1 MKKESVTYKNDEK
14 SSEGNMYFNGY
25 LNNIIDLKIRNSLL
39 VYTFINGAV
48 KFFNLSS
55 IKELLDGINA
65 GNISILS
72 KPDLKI
78 GKDIIRLP
86 HVAFVY
92 RTILEATSDSGI
104 ILKHLSDNKHI
115 IYETSLLSDELKITG
130 LFDNIA
136 YIIRNTIGKMAEDEK
151 NTKLM
156 NQFITA
162 IKSALTTNQISVNE
176 FKDAFIAGKAKLVTL
191 NTSGNFVT
199 LNTFA
204 PFLFINY
211 NGENYNTNISLE
223 TITELFEEGVDLED
237 LNNMIMSWF

>member
-1 MKKESVTYKNDEK
+1 MLKKHQNVIWIK
-14 SSEGNMYFNGY
+14 GY
-25 LNNIIDLKIRNSLL
+25 LKHLIDLKIRTS
-39 VYTFINGAV
+39 ISGAV
-48 KFFNLSS
+48 NFFKLSS
-55 IKELLDGINA
+55 VKELLDGINA

-78 GKDIIRLP
+78 WEDILRLQC
-86 HVAFVY
+86 VVFVY
-92 RTILEATSDSGI
+92 KESPYLRSNEDTILKNFSY
-104 ILKHLSDNKHI
+104 NK
-115 IYETSLLSDELKITG
+115 IYETSLLTDELKIAG

-162 IKSALTTNQISVNE
+162 IKSSLTTNQISVNE

-223 TITELFEEGVDLED
+223 TITELFEEGVNLED
-237 LNNMIMSWF
+237 LNKILMSWF

>member
-1 MKKESVTYKNDEK
+1 MEKENVSFKINENVEK
-14 SSEGNMYFNGY
+14 TSERDMYVKGY
-25 LNNIIDLKIRNSLL
+25 LKYLIDLKIRTS
-39 VYTFINGAV
+39 ISGAV
-48 KFFNLSS
+48 NFFKLSS
-55 IKELLDGINA
+55 VKELLDGINA

-78 GKDIIRLP
+78 WEDILRLQC
-86 HVAFVY
+86 VAFVY
-92 RTILEATSDSGI
+92 KESPYLRSNEDTILKNFSY
-104 ILKHLSDNKHI
+104 NK
-115 IYETSLLSDELKITG
+115 IYETSLLTDELKIAG

-151 NTKLM
+151 NTTLI
-156 NQFITA
+156 NQFIA
-162 IKSALTTNQISVNE
+162 EIKSTLTTNQISVDE

-223 TITELFEEGVDLED
+223 TITELFEEGVNLED
-237 LNNMIMSWF
+237 LNKILMSWF

>member
-1 MKKESVTYKNDEK
+1 MEKENVSYKINKNVEK
-14 SSEGNMYFNGY
+14 SLESDMNFKGY
-25 LNNIIDLKIRNSLL
+25 LKHLIDLKIRTS
-39 VYTFINGAV
+39 ISGAV
-48 KFFNLSS
+48 NFFKLSS
-55 IKELLDGINA
+55 VKELLDGINA

-104 ILKHLSDNKHI
+104 VLKHLSDNKHI
-115 IYETSLLSDELKITG
+115 IYETSLLSDELKIAG

-151 NTKLM
+151 NTTLI
-156 NQFITA
+156 NQFIA
-162 IKSALTTNQISVNE
+162 EIKSTLTTNQSVDE

-191 NTSGNFVT
+191 NNSGN
-199 LNTFA
+199 FA

-223 TITELFEEGVDLED
+223 TISELFEECADVEE
-237 LNNMIMSWF
+237 LNNMIMSYF

>member
-1 MKKESVTYKNDEK
+1 MEKENVSYKINKNVEK
-14 SSEGNMYFNGY
+14 SLESDMNFKGY
-25 LNNIIDLKIRNSLL
+25 LKHLIDLKIRTS
-39 VYTFINGAV
+39 ISGAV
-48 KFFNLSS
+48 NFFKLSS
-55 IKELLDGINA
+55 VKELLDGINA

-92 RTILEATSDSGI
+92 RTILEATSDNSGI
-104 ILKHLSDNKHI
+104 ILKYLSDTKHI
-115 IYETSLLSDELKITG
+115 IYETSLLSDELKIAG

-151 NTKLM
+151 NTTLI
-156 NQFITA
+156 NQFIA
-162 IKSALTTNQISVNE
+162 EIKSTLTTNQSVDE

-191 NTSGNFVT
+191 NNSGN
-199 LNTFA
+199 FA

-223 TITELFEEGVDLED
+223 TISELFENDVDLKE
-237 LNNMIMSWF
+237 LTELLISYF

>member
-1 MKKESVTYKNDEK
+1 MEKETITFKINENVEK
-14 SSEGNMYFNGY
+14 TSERDMYVKGY
-25 LNNIIDLKIRNSLL
+25 LKYLIDLKIRTS
-39 VYTFINGAV
+39 ISGAV
-48 KFFNLSS
+48 NFFKLSS
-55 IKELLDGINA
+55 VKELLDGINA

-78 GKDIIRLP
+78 WEDILRLQC
-86 HVAFVY
+86 VVFVY
-92 RTILEATSDSGI
+92 KESPYLRSNEDTILKNFSY
-104 ILKHLSDNKHI
+104 NK
-115 IYETSLLSDELKITG
+115 IYETSLLTDELKIAG

-162 IKSALTTNQISVNE
+162 IKSSLTTNQISVNE

-223 TITELFEEGVDLED
+223 TITELFEEGVNLED
-237 LNNMIMSWF
+237 LNKILMSWF

>member
-1 MKKESVTYKNDEK
+1 MEKETITFKINENVEK
-14 SSEGNMYFNGY
+14 TSERDMYVKGY
-25 LNNIIDLKIRNSLL
+25 LKYLIDLKIRTS
-39 VYTFINGAV
+39 ISGAV
-48 KFFNLSS
+48 NFFKLSS
-55 IKELLDGINA
+55 VKELLDGINA

-72 KPDLKI
+72 KPDLKM
-78 GKDIIRLP
+78 GEDIIRLP
-86 HVAFVY
+86 HVVLVY
-92 RTILEATSDSGI
+92 KESPYLRSNEDTILKNFSY
-104 ILKHLSDNKHI
+104 NK
-115 IYETSLLSDELKITG
+115 IYETSLLTDELKIAG

-162 IKSALTTNQISVNE
+162 IKSALNTNQISVNE

-191 NTSGNFVT
+191 NTNGNFVT

-237 LNNMIMSWF
+237 LNKIIMSWF

>member
-1 MKKESVTYKNDEK
+1 MEKENVSYKINKNVEK
-14 SSEGNMYFNGY
+14 SLESDMNFKGY
-25 LNNIIDLKIRNSLL
+25 LKHLIDLKIRTS
-39 VYTFINGAV
+39 ISGAV
-48 KFFNLSS
+48 NFFKLSS
-55 IKELLDGINA
+55 VKELLDGINA

-78 GKDIIRLP
+78 WEDILRLQC
-86 HVAFVY
+86 VAFVY
-92 RTILEATSDSGI
+92 KESPYLRSNEDTILKNFSY
-104 ILKHLSDNKHI
+104 NK
-115 IYETSLLSDELKITG
+115 IYETSLLTDELKIAG

-162 IKSALTTNQISVNE
+162 IKSSLTTNQISVNE

-223 TITELFEEGVDLED
+223 TITELFEEGVNLED
-237 LNNMIMSWF
+237 LNKILMSWND

>member
-1 MKKESVTYKNDEK
+1 MEKENVSYKINTNVEK
-14 SSEGNMYFNGY
+14 SLESDMNFKGY
-25 LNNIIDLKIRNSLL
+25 LKHLIDLKIRTS
-39 VYTFINGAV
+39 ISGAV
-48 KFFNLSS
+48 NFFKLSS
-55 IKELLDGINA
+55 VKELLDGINA

-78 GKDIIRLP
+78 WEDILRLQC
-86 HVAFVY
+86 VAFVY
-92 RTILEATSDSGI
+92 KESPYLRSNEDTILKNFSY
-104 ILKHLSDNKHI
+104 NK
-115 IYETSLLSDELKITG
+115 IYETSLLTDELKIAG

-162 IKSALTTNQISVNE
+162 IKSSLTTNQISVNE

-223 TITELFEEGVDLED
+223 TITELFEEGVNLED
-237 LNNMIMSWF
+237 LNKILMSWF

>member
-1 MKKESVTYKNDEK
+1 MEKETITFKINENVEK
-14 SSEGNMYFNGY
+14 TSERDMYVKGY
-25 LNNIIDLKIRNSLL
+25 LKYLIDLKIRTS
-39 VYTFINGAV
+39 ISGAV
-48 KFFNLSS
+48 NFFKLSS
-55 IKELLDGINA
+55 VKELLDGINT

-78 GKDIIRLP
+78 WEDILRLQC
-86 HVAFVY
+86 VAFVY
-92 RTILEATSDSGI
+92 KESPYLRSNEDTILKNFSY
-104 ILKHLSDNKHI
+104 NK
-115 IYETSLLSDELKITG
+115 IYETSLLTDELKIAG

-223 TITELFEEGVDLED
+223 TITELFEECTDVEE
-237 LNNMIMSWF
+237 LNKMIMSYF

>member
-1 MKKESVTYKNDEK
+1 MEKENVSYKINKNVEK
-14 SSEGNMYFNGY
+14 SLESDMNFKGY
-25 LNNIIDLKIRNSLL
+25 LKHLIDLKIRTS
-39 VYTFINGAV
+39 ISGAV
-48 KFFNLSS
+48 NFFKLSS
-55 IKELLDGINA
+55 VKELLDGINA

-78 GKDIIRLP
+78 WEDILRLQC
-86 HVAFVY
+86 VAFVY
-92 RTILEATSDSGI
+92 KESPYLRSNEDTILKNFSY
-104 ILKHLSDNKHI
+104 NK
-115 IYETSLLSDELKITG
+115 IYETSLLTDELKIAG

-162 IKSALTTNQISVNE
+162 IKSSLTTNQISVNE

-223 TITELFEEGVDLED
+223 TITELFEEGVNLED
-237 LNNMIMSWF
+237 LNKILMSWF

>member
-1 MKKESVTYKNDEK
+1 MKKESVTYKNVEK
-14 SSEGNMYFNGY
+14 SSEDNIYFNGY
-25 LNNIIDLKIRNSLL
+25 LNNLIDLKIRNSLL
-39 VYTFINGAV
+39 AYTFINGAV

-55 IKELLDGINA
+55 VKELLDGINA

-78 GKDIIRLP
+78 WEDILRLQC
-86 HVAFVY
+86 VAFVY
-92 RTILEATSDSGI
+92 KESPYLRSNEDTILKNFSY
-104 ILKHLSDNKHI
+104 NK
-115 IYETSLLSDELKITG
+115 IYETSLLTDELKIAG

-162 IKSALTTNQISVNE
+162 IKSALNTNQISVNE

-191 NTSGNFVT
+191 NNSGNFV
-199 LNTFA
+199 
-204 PFLFINY
+204 PFLFMNY
-211 NGENYNTNISLE
+211 NGKNYNTNISLE
-223 TITELFEEGVDLED
+223 TISELFEECADVDE
-237 LNNMIMSWF
+237 LNNMIMSYF

>member
-1 MKKESVTYKNDEK
+1 MEKETITFKINENVEK
-14 SSEGNMYFNGY
+14 TSERDMYVKGY
-25 LNNIIDLKIRNSLL
+25 LKYLIDLKIRTS
-39 VYTFINGAV
+39 ISGAV
-48 KFFNLSS
+48 NFFKLSS
-55 IKELLDGINA
+55 VKELLDGINA

-78 GKDIIRLP
+78 WEDILRLQC
-86 HVAFVY
+86 VAFVY
-92 RTILEATSDSGI
+92 KESPYLRSNEDTILKNFSY
-104 ILKHLSDNKHI
+104 NK
-115 IYETSLLSDELKITG
+115 IYETSLLTDELKIAG

-162 IKSALTTNQISVNE
+162 IKSALNTNQISVNE

-191 NTSGNFVT
+191 NNSGNFVT

-223 TITELFEEGVDLED
+223 TITELFEEGVNLED
-237 LNNMIMSWF
+237 LNKILMSWF

>member
-1 MKKESVTYKNDEK
+1 MEKENVSYKINKNVEK
-14 SSEGNMYFNGY
+14 SLESDMNFKGY
-25 LNNIIDLKIRNSLL
+25 LKHLIDLKIRTS
-39 VYTFINGAV
+39 ISGAV
-48 KFFNLSS
+48 NFFKLSS
-55 IKELLDGINA
+55 VKELLDGINA

-78 GKDIIRLP
+78 WEDILRLQC
-86 HVAFVY
+86 VVFVY
-92 RTILEATSDSGI
+92 KESPYLRSNEDTILKNFSY
-104 ILKHLSDNKHI
+104 NK
-115 IYETSLLSDELKITG
+115 IYETSLLTDELKIAG

-156 NQFITA
+156 NQIMA
-162 IKSALTTNQISVNE
+162 VIRSILNTNQISVNE

-191 NTSGNFVT
+191 NNSGNFVT

-237 LNNMIMSWF
+237 LNKIIMSWF

>member
-1 MKKESVTYKNDEK
+1 MEEETVSYKINKNVEK
-14 SSEGNMYFNGY
+14 SLESDMYFNGY
-25 LNNIIDLKIRNSLL
+25 LNHLIDLKIRTS
-39 VYTFINGAV
+39 ISGAV
-48 KFFNLSS
+48 NFFKLSS
-55 IKELLDGINA
+55 VKELLDGINA

-78 GKDIIRLP
+78 WEDILRLQC
-86 HVAFVY
+86 VAFVY
-92 RTILEATSDSGI
+92 KESPYLRSNEDTILKNFSY
-104 ILKHLSDNKHI
+104 NK
-115 IYETSLLSDELKITG
+115 IYETSLLTDELKIAG

-162 IKSALTTNQISVNE
+162 IKSALNTNQISVNE

-237 LNNMIMSWF
+237 LNKILMSWF